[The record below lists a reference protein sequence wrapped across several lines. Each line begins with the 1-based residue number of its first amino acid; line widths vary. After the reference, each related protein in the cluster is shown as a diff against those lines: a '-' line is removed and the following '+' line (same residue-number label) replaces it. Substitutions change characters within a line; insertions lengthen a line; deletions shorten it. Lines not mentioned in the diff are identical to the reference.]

1 MKNEHYTT
9 LRPVL
14 SVGELSKRSG
24 IPISTIH
31 FYEEKGIISSFRNS
45 GNQRQFLRESLRI
58 ISLVKAAQGIGYS
71 LDEIKLM
78 LDKLPKDRKLID
90 ADWTRI
96 SKIWR
101 KEIESKI
108 KALIQI
114 KDHLDKCIGCGCLSL
129 TECPLR
135 NPEDKLSRKGAGP
148 QLILKKS
155 GQK

>member
-1 MKNEHYTT
+1 MSVTHYSK
-9 LRPVL
+9 LKAIL

-24 IPISTIH
+24 LPISTIH
-31 FYEEKGIISSFRNS
+31 FYEEKGIISSFRNN

-71 LDEIKLM
+71 LEEIKSM
-78 LDKLPKDRKLID
+78 LDKLPKDRNLTD

-96 SKIWR
+96 SKVWR

-114 KDHLDKCIGCGCLSL
+114 RDHLDKCIGCGCLSL

-135 NPEDKLSRKGAGP
+135 NPEDKLSRKGSGP
-148 QLILKKS
+148 QLILI
-155 GQK
+155 

>member
-1 MKNEHYTT
+1 MSENHDSK
-9 LRPVL
+9 PKVVL
-14 SVGELSKRSG
+14 SVGEISKRSG
-24 IPISTIH
+24 LPISTIH
-31 FYEEKGIISSFRNS
+31 FYEEKGIISSFRNN

-71 LDEIKLM
+71 LEEIKSM
-78 LDKLPKDRKLID
+78 LDKLPTHRKLTD

-114 KDHLDKCIGCGCLSL
+114 RDHLDKCIGCGCLSL
-129 TECPLR
+129 SECPLR
-135 NPEDKLSRKGAGP
+135 NPEDRLSRKGAGP
-148 QLILKKS
+148 QLILKK
-155 GQK
+155 